1 MTLHLG
7 SPDGFCKFLLRTD
20 PCAIYISLE
29 QLNWCYPRCLV
40 QVFMR
45 FCAIFWIVFEFC
57 IHYGFDFNFEK
68 KREAIPCPCEIS
80 VVADSYRTAR
90 WYYLD
95 TEVGPDNGTKPSFA
109 GPQPLAQGRQVDTEN
124 HNVQSAEHQCR
135 LVVPMVSG
143 DEWETRPSLSSLWW
157 QMGLCGRL
165 RGGYVRGK
173 LARSG
178 APAAGQIREAQ
189 GKREGEER
197 QESQATVQKARQER
211 SFESAGIRDAADY
224 EGPTATPMPAGS
236 TWMQAANRP
245 LLRLL
250 PGSSS
255 SIFQCVASRVQ
266 APDRV
271 SEQGH
276 SSRRCPARNEV
287 AESKGEESER
297 QRDASS
303 CQKFEQGQKRAQTG
317 TRWKVASACA
327 MAFPSG
333 PECCAVARVH
343 QSVSMPGSCSY
354 SSDWGCSD
362 YLGRGEGRLRGDQD
376 HCGHSFV
383 RRKHWCGRCGSFAT
397 RKRAR
402 WTPAL

>member
-1 MTLHLG
+1 
-7 SPDGFCKFLLRTD
+7 
-20 PCAIYISLE
+20 
-29 QLNWCYPRCLV
+29 
-40 QVFMR
+40 
-45 FCAIFWIVFEFC
+45 
-57 IHYGFDFNFEK
+57 
-68 KREAIPCPCEIS
+68 
-80 VVADSYRTAR
+80 
-90 WYYLD
+90 
-95 TEVGPDNGTKPSFA
+95 
-109 GPQPLAQGRQVDTEN
+109 
-124 HNVQSAEHQCR
+124 
-135 LVVPMVSG
+135 
-143 DEWETRPSLSSLWW
+143 
-157 QMGLCGRL
+157 MGLCGRL

-178 APAAGQIREAQ
+178 LPQLARSEKRK
-189 GKREGEER
+189 GKGKGKKGKSPKPRHKKPDKNQASNQ
-197 QESQATVQKARQER
+197 QESETQQTMRA
-211 SFESAGIRDAADY
+211 
-224 EGPTATPMPAGS
+224 PTATPMPAGS